1 MNKKLK
7 GILLILFAPSVIFW
21 SILGFYDYIVYGHKD
36 YEDINL
42 MIIELKE
49 AVKRDLS
56 RRDSDEERN

>member
-7 GILLILFAPSVIFW
+7 GILLILFAPTVIFW

-56 RRDSDEERN
+56 